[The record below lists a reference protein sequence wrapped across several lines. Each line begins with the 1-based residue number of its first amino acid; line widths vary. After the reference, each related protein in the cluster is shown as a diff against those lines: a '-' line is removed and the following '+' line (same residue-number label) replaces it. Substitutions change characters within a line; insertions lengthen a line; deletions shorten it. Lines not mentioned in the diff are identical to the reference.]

1 MLEILQLMYVQW
13 LSHER
18 EKYIWEDLYAHSWD
32 EIIGRMYLLKAH
44 QSIECRDYQDALTD
58 FEQALS
64 LLAKDDLSIRRG
76 YYAHALADKAL
87 VQCFL
92 GQYDTALATLDQAL
106 AVADESERNDILNNR
121 GANLVLVGAFE
132 EALNALHT
140 QLEQDPRYSWL
151 RFTLATCLL
160 HLERY
165 QEAVVAYEQVIAE
178 RGCLQND
185 VGLVAARQGLQ
196 PDWANL

>member
-1 MLEILQLMYVQW
+1 MMEILQLVYVQW

-18 EKYIWEDLYAHSWD
+18 EKYIWEDLYTHSWD

-44 QSIECRDYQDALTD
+44 QSIECRYYQDALTD

-64 LLAKDDLSIRRG
+64 LLAKDGISIRRG
-76 YYAHALADKAL
+76 YYARALADKAL

-92 GQYDTALATLDQAL
+92 AQYDTALATLDQAL
-106 AVADESERNDILNNR
+106 TAANESDCNDMLNNR
-121 GANLVLVGAFE
+121 GAILVLVGAFE
-132 EALNALHT
+132 EALNTLHT
-140 QLEQDPRYSWL
+140 QLEQNPRHSWL

-178 RGCLQND
+178 NGRLQKD
-185 VGLVAARQGLQ
+185 AGLIAARHGQQ